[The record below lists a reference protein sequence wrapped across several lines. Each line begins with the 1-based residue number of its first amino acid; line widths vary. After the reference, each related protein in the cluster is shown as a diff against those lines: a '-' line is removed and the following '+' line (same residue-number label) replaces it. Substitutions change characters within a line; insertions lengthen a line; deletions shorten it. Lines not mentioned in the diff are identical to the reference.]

1 MHTSINITCKN
12 KNVTYLLLLVVYLRS
27 IKKIYKKNEKTF
39 ESLLCK
45 APYIILIYLKT
56 YEIFTLLLGKIYV
69 KYIKNIKTM
78 SKTKK
83 L

>member
-27 IKKIYKKNEKTF
+27 IKKFLQKKNEKTF

-69 KYIKNIKTM
+69 
-78 SKTKK
+78 
-83 L
+83 